1 MSCKRKLEIA
11 EADFVF
17 LHKLMGSLAKKSS
30 ADAKSFLLF
39 VKTLIPNSS
48 KLKLI
53 EYGFAKDN
61 GDSSAASQH
70 LSQLC
75 ASHRDSLRDEVNCLF
90 GGIRSTPPDQ
100 LSIDIF
106 IKLTPTA
113 QRDTLSIYFEQFSD
127 TLKAD
132 TLMCILGIR
141 EIRAQTQLVP
151 TLLTWAFDSLND
163 GEQSLMHDGS
173 RKSPLDSHADIPDV
187 SEKSAVA
194 IPISNNE
201 VDEGEEGEVIGD
213 DEEEDEEEDEV
224 GTTTLLISNRDGQLA
239 NRNQVINIYRLRIA
253 YDLLPI
259 VHKVH
264 GLVKFDRKLLE
275 KIAISALSFLFN
287 YLSFVPRD
295 PPILGTEKTIQE
307 LCKVHPIDYI
317 VSCMRMIGDLF
328 QWPHTITTRIS
339 LSDALEPRYAM
350 LPKKDL
356 LNIFEDC
363 LSELHKHPM
372 AIQPPTKRRL
382 SMRKSEDHYV
392 RLKAVMYQCACLFWY
407 IFNDAAFEY
416 LNQQRPSLFLG
427 FDDDSLSH
435 YPVNLCTIFSM
446 RPNNFVS
453 APVDN
458 NESLP
463 FLLSRLLRHRKYS
476 VSRCKYSFGHK
487 ELDSLLCK
495 LGPQLPP
502 REVSLERMVYIDLLF
517 LGLMDPLS
525 LLSVGSE
532 PSGIDFPCI
541 YPHND
546 RDFLRWLSSAYP
558 TNIFASLDS
567 MDVHQR
573 RCWFVQHLPT
583 IADIAPK
590 RSALPVCLGSECWTI
605 PFTQNSVHY
614 FGCKV
619 ISHWL
624 SHLLEHQTTSVN
636 VDATCLLAVL
646 GQMGSLT
653 NFDSEFSK
661 SYPLPYGKVINNL
674 QQNWSVA
681 RVKFTEWFTSHP
693 TLFVDASLLNRI
705 ARLESGFRSV
715 ESDHAKILEACVNC
729 LTNTCKVDFGVR
741 LCQFIESESPL
752 ILSCLRFIDCA
763 EVDL

>member
-11 EADFVF
+11 ETDFVF
-17 LHKLMGSLAKKSS
+17 LHKLMGSLAKKSP

-90 GGIRSTPPDQ
+90 GGIRSTPPNQ

-132 TLMCILGIR
+132 TLICLLGIR

-151 TLLTWAFDSLND
+151 TLLTWAFDSLHD
-163 GEQSLMHDGS
+163 GEQSLVHDGFRES
-173 RKSPLDSHADIPDV
+173 RLDPHTDIPDV
-187 SEKSAVA
+187 SEKPAVA
-194 IPISNNE
+194 IPVSSNE
-201 VDEGEEGEVIGD
+201 IDEGEEGEVIGD
-213 DEEEDEEEDEV
+213 DEEEDEEDDEV
-224 GTTTLLISNRDGQLA
+224 GTTTLLTSKRDGQVT
-239 NRNQVINIYRLRIA
+239 NRKQVINIYRLRIA

-259 VHKVH
+259 AHKVH
-264 GLVKFDRKLLE
+264 GLVKFNRKLLE
-275 KIAISALSFLFN
+275 KIAVNALSFLFN

-307 LCKVHPIDYI
+307 QCKVHPIDYV

-328 QWPHTITTRIS
+328 QWPHTITTRINV
-339 LSDALEPRYAM
+339 SDALEPRYIV

-356 LNIFEDC
+356 LNTFEDC

-372 AIQPPTKRRL
+372 AIQPPTKRRS
-382 SMRKSEDHYV
+382 SMRKSEDHYAH
-392 RLKAVMYQCACLFWY
+392 LKAVMYQCACLFLY

-416 LNQQRPSLFLG
+416 LNQQRSCLFLG
-427 FDDDSLSH
+427 FGEDFLSH

-446 RPNNFVS
+446 RPSNFVS
-453 APVDN
+453 APADN

-487 ELDSLLCK
+487 ELDSLISK
-495 LGPQLPP
+495 LGPQLPS
-502 REVSLERMVYIDLLF
+502 RDVSLERIIYIDLMF
-517 LGLMDPLS
+517 LGLVDPQSFLPF
-525 LLSVGSE
+525 GTE
-532 PSGIDFPCI
+532 MSGTDFPCI

-558 TNIFASLDS
+558 TNIFASFDGV
-567 MDVHQR
+567 DTHQR
-573 RCWFVQHLPT
+573 RCWFVQNFPT
-583 IADIAPK
+583 IADVAPK
-590 RSALPVCLGSECWTI
+590 KSALPVCLGSECWMI
-605 PFTQNSVHY
+605 PFTQNSVHH
-614 FGCKV
+614 FGCRV

-624 SHLLEHQTTSVN
+624 SHLLEQRTNSVN

-646 GQMGSLT
+646 GQMDSLT
-653 NFDSEFSK
+653 DFDSEFSK
-661 SYPLPYGKVINNL
+661 DHPLPYGKVISNL
-674 QQNWSVA
+674 QQNWSMA
-681 RVKFTEWFTSHP
+681 RVKFIEWFTSYP
-693 TLFVDASLLNRI
+693 KLFVDASLLNQI
-705 ARLESGFRSV
+705 ARLESGFHNV
-715 ESDHAKILEACVNC
+715 ESDHARILEACVNC
-729 LTNTCKVDFGVR
+729 LTNACKVDFGVR
-741 LCQFIESESPL
+741 LCQFIESESAL
-752 ILSCLRFIDCA
+752 ILSCLRFIDCT